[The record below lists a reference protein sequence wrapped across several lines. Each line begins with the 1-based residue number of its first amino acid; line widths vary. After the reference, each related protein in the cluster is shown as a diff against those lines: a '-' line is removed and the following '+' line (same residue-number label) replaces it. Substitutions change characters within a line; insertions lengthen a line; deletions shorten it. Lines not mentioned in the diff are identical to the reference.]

1 MINEQN
7 KKKEWIAFTGLITAA
22 LLWGVSYPLTKFVED
37 CPTFYIIAI
46 RFAVA
51 AAGLSIVFW
60 KSYKNFNFDILKYG
74 FLLSFCVAAMFV
86 FNILG
91 IKYTTSVRASFFTCL
106 SFLIVPLINL
116 FVFKVRFSRIIA
128 ISALICLIGMALLCY
143 APGIGGLIINPGDI
157 LCIGAA
163 TAGSLHIIFVEKVSK
178 KETIDPT
185 LFTIFLMAFVALW
198 GVLIALFRG
207 DFSYTGT
214 SGSQMLV
221 IILMGL
227 LCSAAAFTLQSH
239 FEAVVP
245 ANRVGVIFALEP
257 ASGCILSVLLLKESM
272 GLTSWAGAFVIMASI
287 FYMEFANN
295 RAEVEK

>member
-1 MINEQN
+1 MMNQN
-7 KKKEWIAFTGLITAA
+7 NNKNEWIAFAGLITAA

-51 AAGLSIVFW
+51 AAGLSVIFW
-60 KSYKNFNFDILKYG
+60 KSYRNFNRDILKYA

-91 IKYTTSVRASFFTCL
+91 VKYTTSVRASFFTCL

-116 FVFKVRFSRIIA
+116 FIFRVKFSRIIA
-128 ISALICLIGMALLCY
+128 VSALICLVGMALLCY
-143 APGIGGLIINPGDI
+143 APGIGGLVINLGDI

-163 TAGSLHIIFVEKVSK
+163 AAGSLHIIFVERVSK

-185 LFTIFLMAFVALW
+185 LFTIFLMAFVAIW
-198 GVLIALFRG
+198 GIIIALFRG
-207 DFSYTGT
+207 DFAYSHT

-221 IILMGL
+221 IVLMGL

-239 FEAVVP
+239 FEAIVP
-245 ANRVGVIFALEP
+245 ANQVGVIFALEP

-272 GLTSWAGAFVIMASI
+272 GITAWIGAFIIMASI
-287 FYMEFANN
+287 FYMEAANN
-295 RAEVEK
+295 RLQVKK

>member
-1 MINEQN
+1 MMNQNNNKNE
-7 KKKEWIAFTGLITAA
+7 WVAFAGLITAA

-51 AAGLSIVFW
+51 AAGLSVIFW
-60 KSYKNFNFDILKYG
+60 KSYRNFNRDILKYA

-91 IKYTTSVRASFFTCL
+91 VKYTTSVRASFFTCL

-116 FVFKVRFSRIIA
+116 FIFRVKFSRIIA
-128 ISALICLIGMALLCY
+128 VSALICLVGMALLCY
-143 APGIGGLIINPGDI
+143 APGIGGLVINLGDI

-163 TAGSLHIIFVEKVSK
+163 AAGSLHIIFVERVSK

-185 LFTIFLMAFVALW
+185 LFTIFLMTFVALW
-198 GVLIALFRG
+198 GIIIALFRG
-207 DFSYTGT
+207 DFAYSHT

-221 IILMGL
+221 IVLMGL

-239 FEAVVP
+239 FEAIVP
-245 ANRVGVIFALEP
+245 ANQVGVIFALEP

-272 GLTSWAGAFVIMASI
+272 GITAWIGAFIIMASI
-287 FYMEFANN
+287 FYMEAANN
-295 RAEVEK
+295 RLQVKK